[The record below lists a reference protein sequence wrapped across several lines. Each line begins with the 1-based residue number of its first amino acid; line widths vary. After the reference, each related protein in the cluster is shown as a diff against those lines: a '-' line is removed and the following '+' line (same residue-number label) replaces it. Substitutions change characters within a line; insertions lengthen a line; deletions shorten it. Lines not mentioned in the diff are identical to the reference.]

1 MDDTFDIEGIFRRH
15 FKTVWRLCYSYLG
28 SSADA
33 EDATQAVFMKLL
45 DKPRSFE
52 SEGHEKAWLIVCA
65 SNWCKDLLKSAG
77 RTRVSTMD
85 AEGTPEFVADPTAGI
100 GIDPAAAALNQN
112 DEVLS
117 AVRESFDFSSCGEFT
132 VEAGRPDTITRE
144 KLRVMKSHGVNRISI
159 NPQSMKQKTL
169 DIIGRSHTPED
180 IIRAFETAKA
190 ESFDVINADLIA
202 GLPEET
208 PDDFKDTLEKIL
220 ELGAGNVT
228 IHTLAVKR
236 ASRLIGIDS
245 EYHDKAAGRVGE
257 MLKWSRERLDQA
269 GLLPYYLYRQ
279 KHMAGYFENTGYAVR
294 GAEGIYHIRIMDE
307 HQSILALG
315 AGGISKRYFPEL
327 NRLVRVPNVTNYTE
341 YIKRIEEMCMR
352 KENKF
357 FN

>member
-117 AVRESFDFSSCGEFT
+117 AV
-132 VEAGRPDTITRE
+132 
-144 KLRVMKSHGVNRISI
+144 LR
-159 NPQSMKQKTL
+159 
-169 DIIGRSHTPED
+169 
-180 IIRAFETAKA
+180 
-190 ESFDVINADLIA
+190 
-202 GLPEET
+202 LPETYKDLVFMYYYEGMKTDDIARLTDT
-208 PDDFKDTLEKIL
+208 PASTVRNRLSDARKLLKK
-220 ELGAGNVT
+220 ELGGD
-228 IHTLAVKR
+228 R
-236 ASRLIGIDS
+236 A
-245 EYHDKAAGRVGE
+245 
-257 MLKWSRERLDQA
+257 
-269 GLLPYYLYRQ
+269 
-279 KHMAGYFENTGYAVR
+279 
-294 GAEGIYHIRIMDE
+294 
-307 HQSILALG
+307 
-315 AGGISKRYFPEL
+315 
-327 NRLVRVPNVTNYTE
+327 
-341 YIKRIEEMCMR
+341 
-352 KENKF
+352 
-357 FN
+357 